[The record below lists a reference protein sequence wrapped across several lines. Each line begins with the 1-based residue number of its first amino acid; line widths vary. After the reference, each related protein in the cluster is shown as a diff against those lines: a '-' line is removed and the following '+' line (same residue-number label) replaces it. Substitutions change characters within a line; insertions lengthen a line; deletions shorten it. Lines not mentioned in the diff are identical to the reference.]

1 MKQIKIIVAAVAAVL
16 LATSCYERTY
26 VPQTGDVQVTFT
38 AERDTVAL
46 TDEYLSL
53 PIQAVQ
59 KSNLGAVA
67 IVEFVEGT
75 IMLPDSTTRSV
86 VEYIDDYENGGDIM
100 VTDYQIYLP
109 GVDPEDPDQEAE
121 DFRPSAS
128 IEMRVPNFRDFLSIC
143 MTFKLVGEHL
153 SDTGINQ
160 TTLLATN

>member
-75 IMLPDSTTRSV
+75 IMLPD
-86 VEYIDDYENGGDIM
+86 ENGGDIM

-128 IEMRVPNFRDFLSIC
+128 IEIRVPNFRDFLSIS